1 MESDEKLL
9 AKMVITKYG
18 HFLED
23 HEIAL
28 VKESVE
34 DIIKNANALKKVKL
48 SNDIEPFSV
57 FLPFAKITEYDSGE
71 IHNE

>member
-23 HEIAL
+23 HEIAH
-28 VKESVE
+28 VKESVG
-34 DIIKNANALKKVKL
+34 DIIKNAHALKNVKL
-48 SNDIEPFSV
+48 DNDIEPFSV
-57 FLPFAKITEYDSGE
+57 FVPFAKTTEYDSG
-71 IHNE
+71 